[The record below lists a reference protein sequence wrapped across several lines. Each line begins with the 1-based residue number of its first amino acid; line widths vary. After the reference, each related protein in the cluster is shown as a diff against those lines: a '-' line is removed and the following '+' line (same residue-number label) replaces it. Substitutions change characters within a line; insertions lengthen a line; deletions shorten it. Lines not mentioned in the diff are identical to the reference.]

1 MINTSALRSKILVSA
16 MHGQLSER
24 LSSDSVVDALYEDI
38 IELKNGLIKSKAIRK
53 DAKLEEIIEPEY
65 ELPSEWKWVRFGKII
80 TLQSGQDLKSNEYN
94 ASNDGIPYMTGASNF
109 NDDGTL
115 TINRWTETPKSIAK
129 CGDILISVKG
139 TVGKVAVVFEEEVH
153 IARQIMGIRT
163 YKLNV
168 DFVKYFVESE
178 IERIKAASKGL
189 IPGIERNDILNM
201 SFPLPPIEEQKRISD
216 RITEAF
222 HILETIDELQ
232 AAYSSNLEVLKAK
245 IIDAGIQGKLTERLP
260 GDGNAE
266 DLYAAI
272 QEEKAKIYIER
283 KSRKNK
289 KTKPIDDDTP
299 FVIPE
304 HWRWVRLG
312 DVGLF
317 KKGPFGSA
325 LTKSMFVPKTEQTV
339 KVYEQQHAIK
349 KDSSLGTYYITRE
362 YFDERMSGFEVLP
375 GDIIVSCAGT
385 IGETYIMP
393 DGIEQGII
401 NQALMRITLPLGI
414 SKRFFQYYFDANL
427 KKSAQEESN
436 GSAIKNI
443 PPFDVLKNWYFP
455 LIPYEEQL
463 RIVESID
470 ATLNV
475 IK

>member
-38 IELKNGLIKSKAIRK
+38 IELKNGLIKSKAIRE

-168 DFVKYFVESE
+168 DFVKYFLESE

-232 AAYSSNLEVLKAK
+232 SAYSSDLEVLKSK
-245 IIDAGIQGKLTERLP
+245 IIDAGIQGKLTEQLLE
-260 GDGNAE
+260 DGNAE

-272 QEEKAKIYIER
+272 QEEKEKLIKEKKIKKAKALPEITEDEI
-283 KSRKNK
+283 
-289 KTKPIDDDTP
+289 P
-299 FVIPE
+299 FEIPDN
-304 HWRWVRLG
+304 WKWVRVG
-312 DVGLF
+312 DVINEVIVPQRDKPSFSGDIPWCRIEDRDGIYLNGSKSNQYVSQETIDKMNLRVCPVGTVLAACSGASIGTVIINTVECCTNQTFNGLVCS
-317 KKGPFGSA
+317 KGLYNWYLFVYLKSKIEVMKRMGSGSA
-325 LTKSMFVPKTEQTV
+325 MAYISQEKFRNMIIPLPPYNEQ
-339 KVYEQQHAIK
+339 I
-349 KDSSLGTYYITRE
+349 R
-362 YFDERMSGFEVLP
+362 
-375 GDIIVSCAGT
+375 IIEF
-385 IGETYIMP
+385 I
-393 DGIEQGII
+393 D
-401 NQALMRITLPLGI
+401 
-414 SKRFFQYYFDANL
+414 K
-427 KKSAQEESN
+427 
-436 GSAIKNI
+436 
-443 PPFDVLKNWYFP
+443 
-455 LIPYEEQL
+455 LIHF
-463 RIVESID
+463 R
-470 ATLNV
+470 
-475 IK
+475 